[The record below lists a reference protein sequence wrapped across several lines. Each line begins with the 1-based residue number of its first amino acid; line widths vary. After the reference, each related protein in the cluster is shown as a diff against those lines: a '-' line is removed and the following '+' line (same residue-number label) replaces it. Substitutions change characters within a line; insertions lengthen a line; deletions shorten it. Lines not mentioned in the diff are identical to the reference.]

1 MEEMIRKIKLARR
14 IKTDA
19 FDEEIR
25 DLIQE
30 GLADLGVAGVYGAI
44 SDPLIRRAVRTF
56 ALLNFG
62 QPENYDKLKAA
73 YNEQKAQLSMKTG
86 YTDWGD
92 QDADCPWH
100 GG

>member
-1 MEEMIRKIKLARR
+1 MDAMIQKIKLARR

-25 DLIQE
+25 DLITE
-30 GLADLGVAGVYGAI
+30 ALSDLGVAGVHGAI
-44 SDPLIRRAVRTF
+44 NDPLIRRAVRTF

-73 YNEQKAQLSMKTG
+73 YDEQKAQLSMKTG

-92 QDADCPWH
+92 DVSTEMTC
-100 GG
+100 